1 MTGNVMEAVDLAG
14 TVSPQGFSVFS
25 LIMQADIVVKAVVL
39 LLLLASFW
47 SWAVIFEKWRAFYQN
62 KRRIAKFEHAYR
74 STRTLRE
81 FYAGVKKHIDNPMT
95 AMFVAGMYEMTD
107 GLLKGTKMSGHE
119 AQQKAKE
126 RILYVTGRVKNRA
139 LERME
144 KDLIFLATA
153 GGASPFIGL
162 FGTVWGIVNS
172 FQSIAA
178 TKNTTLAVVAPGIAE
193 ALLATGIGLVAAIPA
208 VIFYNFFSNEIRRIS
223 IKLDDYANELSSV
236 LVILSEQG
244 DKQSSVYHKVAG

>member
-1 MTGNVMEAVDLAG
+1 MADNIVDATNLAG
-14 TVSPQGFSVFS
+14 TVAAQSFSVGG
-25 LIMQADIVVKAVVL
+25 LIMQADIVVKGVIL

-47 SWAVIFEKWRAFYQN
+47 SWAVIFDKWKDFYQN
-62 KRRIAKFEHAYR
+62 KKRIAKFEHAYR
-74 STRTLRE
+74 STRVLKE
-81 FYAGVKKHIDNPMT
+81 FYLSVKKHIDNPMT
-95 AMFVAGMYEMTD
+95 AMFVAGMYEISD
-107 GLLKGTKMSGHE
+107 GLLKGVKFTTPDAE
-119 AQQKAKE
+119 RRAKE
-126 RILYVTGRVKNRA
+126 RIIYVTGRVKNRA

-144 KDLIFLATA
+144 KDLIFLATV
-153 GGASPFIGL
+153 GGAAPFVGL

-208 VIFYNFFSNEIRRIS
+208 VVCYNFFSNEIRRVS

-236 LVILSEQG
+236 LVFSNDRDE
-244 DKQSSVYHKVAG
+244 K